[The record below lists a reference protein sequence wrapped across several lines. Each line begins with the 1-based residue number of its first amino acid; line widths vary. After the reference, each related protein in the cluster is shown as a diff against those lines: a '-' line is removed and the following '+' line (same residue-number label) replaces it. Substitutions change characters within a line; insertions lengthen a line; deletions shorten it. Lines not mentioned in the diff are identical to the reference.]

1 MSADRPSPRPSPH
14 GARWVAALLVS
25 GVGLVGVGY
34 SLATKPTPAPQPVV
48 FVPQQVAPRAG
59 TPGVAAPPRAPS
71 ASEPEPA
78 QATAIAEPAYPPV
91 PKLEAGMTLDINTAT
106 AEQLQ
111 LLPGIGPSRAA
122 AIVEDRASK
131 GPFRT
136 VEDLARVSGIGPV
149 TVENVRPYVRIA
161 P

>member
-1 MSADRPSPRPSPH
+1 MNASGPSPQSS
-14 GARWVAALLVS
+14 RWVAALLIS
-25 GVGLVGVGY
+25 GVGLAGVGY
-34 SLATKPTPAPQPVV
+34 SLATTPTPAPQPVV
-48 FVPQQVAPRAG
+48 FVPQQVEPRAG
-59 TPGVAAPPRAPS
+59 TPTSGAADPIQPAPIGQVQDTLPRPGVEHA
-71 ASEPEPA
+71 
-78 QATAIAEPAYPPV
+78 PV
-91 PKLEAGMTLDINTAT
+91 PKLEAGMALDINTAS

-122 AIVEDRASK
+122 AIVEDRASR

-136 VEDLARVSGIGPV
+136 IEDLARVSGIGPV

>member
-1 MSADRPSPRPSPH
+1 MNAGRPSSRPSPH
-14 GARWVAALLVS
+14 SARWVAALLVS

-34 SLATKPTPAPQPVV
+34 SLATRPTPAPQPVV
-48 FVPQQVAPRAG
+48 FVPKQIEPRAG
-59 TPGVAAPPRAPS
+59 TPGVAEPTLPRSGSKQEPVPA
-71 ASEPEPA
+71 ATTSEPE
-78 QATAIAEPAYPPV
+78 YPSAA
-91 PKLEAGMTLDINTAT
+91 KLEAGMTLDINTAT

-122 AIVEDRASK
+122 AIVEDRTSR
-131 GPFRT
+131 GRFLT

-149 TVENVRPYVRIA
+149 TVEGVRPYVRIA